1 MGIVLIVSG
10 STWQGIFVIAA
21 FLLVVANIDTV
32 LRPVLM
38 PKGAYLN
45 PALVILSV
53 FGGLGLM
60 GFVGIIYG
68 PVIMILLTTS
78 IDVYT
83 KYMLRPDLETLEKEG
98 RINLVE
104 LGLAQTANEDEA
116 GVSNMFMTALK
127 NISAGLR
134 KETLDTEPNDNP
146 DSAKTEDVKPVDQ
159 SGHER

>member
-1 MGIVLIVSG
+1 
-10 STWQGIFVIAA
+10 
-21 FLLVVANIDTV
+21 
-32 LRPVLM
+32 
-38 PKGAYLN
+38 
-45 PALVILSV
+45 
-53 FGGLGLM
+53 M

-116 GVSNMFMTALK
+116 GVSNMFMAALK

-134 KETLDTEPNDNP
+134 KETLDT
-146 DSAKTEDVKPVDQ
+146 
-159 SGHER
+159 

>member
-1 MGIVLIVSG
+1 MVGISFIAWPVGIVLIVSG

-116 GVSNMFMTALK
+116 GVSNMFMAALK

-134 KETLDTEPNDNP
+134 KETLDT
-146 DSAKTEDVKPVDQ
+146 
-159 SGHER
+159 

>member
-1 MGIVLIVSG
+1 VGIVLIVSG

-116 GVSNMFMTALK
+116 GVSNMFMATFK

-146 DSAKTEDVKPVDQ
+146 DSAKTEDVKLVDK